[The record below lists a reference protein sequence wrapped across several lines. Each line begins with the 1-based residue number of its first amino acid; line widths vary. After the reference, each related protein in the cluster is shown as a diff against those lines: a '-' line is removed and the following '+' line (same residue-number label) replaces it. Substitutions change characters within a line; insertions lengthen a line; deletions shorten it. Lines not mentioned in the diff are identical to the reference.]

1 MFERG
6 DVKRA
11 ARRAPPTAAESATS
25 RTDTFALKIRAIVS
39 RMPRERDAPPVT
51 LISSKS
57 PIQRVRSYMLA
68 ICPSTIARTFT
79 SGAAAFQSKFASIPV
94 AACLGVISAS
104 KYGNAR
110 RAFPYCEA
118 EITPKHDATGIEAN
132 FNWDVADAA
141 TKVRAIVEGQIA
153 NMYERT
159 RWIGD
164 FEEIKVTG
172 GASRSKGIRE
182 TIASIFKAKVTTLD
196 VADSAAV
203 GGARL
208 AAKGMA

>member
-1 MFERG
+1 MAYPF
-6 DVKRA
+6 
-11 ARRAPPTAAESATS
+11 
-25 RTDTFALKIRAIVS
+25 F
-39 RMPRERDAPPVT
+39 
-51 LISSKS
+51 
-57 PIQRVRSYMLA
+57 
-68 ICPSTIARTFT
+68 
-79 SGAAAFQSKFASIPV
+79 
-94 AACLGVISAS
+94 
-104 KYGNAR
+104 
-110 RAFPYCEA
+110 EA

-132 FNWDVADAA
+132 FDWASAADDV
-141 TKVRAIVEGQIA
+141 KVRAIVEGQIA

-182 TIASIFKAKVTTLD
+182 TIESIFKAKVTVLD

-208 AAKGMA
+208 AASAV